1 MEVPVLP
8 EITPNIAACGQPRWK
23 HASTC
28 QHAKITIGAR
38 VRIAVGKWRT
48 NLTATTRLRLLV
60 AELGRD
66 GDANPGA
73 GPGLIDRLE
82 SRLASTND
90 AQVRKQLQKCLSEP

>member
-1 MEVPVLP
+1 MLP
-8 EITPNIAACGQPRWK
+8 EITPNIAACRQPRWE
-23 HASTC
+23 HAGAC

-38 VRIAVGKWRT
+38 VRIAIGKWRA
-48 NLTATTRLRLLV
+48 NLTAMTRLGLLV

-66 GDANPGA
+66 GDADPGA
-73 GPGLIDRLE
+73 GPGLINRLE